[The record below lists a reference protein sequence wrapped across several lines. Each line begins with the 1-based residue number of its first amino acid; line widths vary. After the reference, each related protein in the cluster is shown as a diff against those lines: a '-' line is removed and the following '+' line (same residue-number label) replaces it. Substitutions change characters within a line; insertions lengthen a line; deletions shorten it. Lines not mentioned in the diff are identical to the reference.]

1 MTDRQRIEQ
10 ALAAIQSRKQTFDP
24 AVVET
29 SIEALQHRLTHLQT
43 SKVSRSAMKG
53 ERRHVTVMFA
63 DISGFTA
70 MSEKLDPEEVRGMIN
85 GCFELLGDVIDRY
98 GGHIDKFIGD
108 EIMALFGAPVAH
120 ENDPE
125 RALRAAL
132 DMMVALEEFNRLHAD
147 KIPKPLAL
155 HFGINSGLVIAGG
168 IGTSQRQ
175 DYSVMGDTVNL
186 AARLEDLSESGEIL
200 VGEATY
206 RLTEPLFEFDPLQ
219 PVKVKGKAQPVHVY
233 RLLKARAILGGQL
246 RGIEGLNSP
255 LVGRVEELSNLKAIL
270 QRFYEGQGRIVSVT
284 GDVGLGKSRLIEE
297 LNRIC
302 AQDGQA
308 QWVDGRALS
317 FGEEASY
324 LVARD
329 VLRNMLGLEL
339 DSSTVAK
346 KTTLYSAVEAI
357 LPDQF
362 VDVYPFLAYLLDVPL
377 EDALAQRIKYL
388 EGEALHERIMQAV
401 QTYVTATSRQ
411 KPLVMVWE
419 DLHWADPSSLHLL
432 ESLLPFTQ
440 DHSLLLFLIYRPP
453 LPDSRIAQF
462 QKRLYTAVG
471 DASTIIEVAPLTE
484 AESGQLL
491 DNLLGAETLP
501 KTMKQIMVTKAEG
514 IPFYLEEVIRSLIN
528 SGAIARSV
536 DNHHWQV
543 MTGIDDIS
551 LPDTL
556 QGVIMSRIDQL
567 DPETKRIL
575 QVAAVIGRNFSHQV
589 LTQVVETLQVE
600 N

>member
-1 MTDRQRIEQ
+1 
-10 ALAAIQSRKQTFDP
+10 
-24 AVVET
+24 
-29 SIEALQHRLTHLQT
+29 
-43 SKVSRSAMKG
+43 
-53 ERRHVTVMFA
+53 
-63 DISGFTA
+63 
-70 MSEKLDPEEVRGMIN
+70 
-85 GCFELLGDVIDRY
+85 
-98 GGHIDKFIGD
+98 
-108 EIMALFGAPVAH
+108 
-120 ENDPE
+120 
-125 RALRAAL
+125 
-132 DMMVALEEFNRLHAD
+132 
-147 KIPKPLAL
+147 
-155 HFGINSGLVIAGG
+155 GLVIAGG

-206 RLTEPLFEFDPLQ
+206 LLTAPFFEFDPLK
-219 PVKVKGKAQPVHVY
+219 PVKVKGKAQPVRVY
-233 RLLKARAILGGQL
+233 RLLKAKAILGGQL
-246 RGIEGLNSP
+246 RGIEGLSSP
-255 LVGRVEELSNLKAIL
+255 LVGRVEELTDLKAIL
-270 QRFYEGQGRIVSVT
+270 QRFYEGQGRVVSVT

-302 AQDGQA
+302 AQDGHA

-329 VLRNMLGLEL
+329 VLRNMLGLDL
-339 DSSTVAK
+339 DSSITAK
-346 KTTLYSAVEAI
+346 ETTLRLAVEAI
-357 LPDQF
+357 LPEQF

-377 EDALAQRIKYL
+377 EDGLAQRIKYL
-388 EGEALHERIMQAV
+388 EGEALHERIIQAV
-401 QTYVTATSRQ
+401 QIYITATSRE

-419 DLHWADPSSLHLL
+419 DLHWADPSSLQLL

-440 DHSLLLFLIYRPP
+440 NHSLLLFLIYRPP
-453 LPDSRIAQF
+453 VPNSRIIQF
-462 QKRLYTAVG
+462 QNRLHAAVG
-471 DASTIIEVAPLTE
+471 DASMMIQLAPLTQV
-484 AESGQLL
+484 ESGQLL

-501 KTMKQIMVTKAEG
+501 ANLKQVMISKAEG
-514 IPFYLEEVIRSLIN
+514 NPFYLEEVIRSLIN

-543 MTGIDDIS
+543 MAGIDAIS